1 MSRVLLG
8 RRIKVKMDNYLRGT
22 SESCYSETVL
32 DVDSRQE
39 TGADNQI
46 QMEPRVH
53 QLAMAGRACQF

>member
-1 MSRVLLG
+1 
-8 RRIKVKMDNYLRGT
+8 MDNYLRGT
-22 SESCYSETVL
+22 SESCYSETVV

-53 QLAMAGRACQF
+53 QLAIAGRACQF